1 MATPKAKPAAAAPVA
16 TVVAPVAP
24 DVVAP
29 VVEVAAE
36 AAKAIEEVVAVG
48 KETIETVVKA
58 STDAASKG
66 YDQAVALTKDQ
77 VAAAHK
83 AQNVAFKS
91 YEDVVQ
97 VTKDNIDAVVKAG
110 SILTKGLQDISKQV
124 FGLTQE
130 SIEEG
135 VSASKAMFAAK
146 TLREVFDL
154 QSSLA
159 QASLDKMFAQGT
171 LLSDR
176 SAKLFEQAFAPIN
189 SRVTATV
196 DKIVKQAA

>member
-1 MATPKAKPAAAAPVA
+1 MAAPKAKSA
-16 TVVAPVAP
+16 TVVAPVATA
-24 DVVAP
+24 VAP
-29 VVEVAAE
+29 IVAPAVDVAAE
-36 AAKAIEEVVAVG
+36 AAKTIEDVVAVG
-48 KETIETVVKA
+48 TETIETVVKT
-58 STDAASKG
+58 STNAAAKG
-66 YDQAVALTKDQ
+66 YDKAVALTKDQ
-77 VAAAHK
+77 VDAAHK

-110 SILTKGLQDISKQV
+110 SILTKGLQDISRQV

-159 QASLDKMFAQGT
+159 QASLDRMFAQST
-171 LLSDR
+171 RLSDQ
-176 SAKLFEQAFAPIN
+176 SVKLFEQALAPI
-189 SRVTATV
+189 STRVTATV
-196 DKIVKQAA
+196 DKMVKQAA